1 MEPATGSGMSTI
13 DADAALINDA
23 AFLEELQQFDRQA
36 EPVAPAIHSRTFSDA
51 FDALERGLP
60 TQADSHLPDA
70 PQQDFAPVYGPKG
83 TGFAGTN
90 PAERGTPFV

>member
-36 EPVAPAIHSRTFSDA
+36 EPVAPALQT
-51 FDALERGLP
+51 
-60 TQADSHLPDA
+60 A
-70 PQQDFAPVYGPKG
+70 P
-83 TGFAGTN
+83 
-90 PAERGTPFV
+90 